1 VIGEG
6 WESVVA
12 FRDVELTRTGPLG
25 QLLANARTVEG
36 SWGKGKILTSK
47 MVNALITDDGRVLVG
62 LVSPDTL
69 VAAAPKAPR

>member
-1 VIGEG
+1 MACV
-6 WESVVA
+6 
-12 FRDVELTRTGPLG
+12 G

-36 SWGKGKILTSK
+36 SWGTGKILTSK